1 MTNSSPNE
9 EHISR
14 NEAKMIYNTKRK
26 GINRSKIEPYDQS
39 DIAAAKRYAK
49 KNKFKVIFVTFVIL
63 LLLAI
68 IGTIITVLIIKLNS
82 GPSKADYEICIGD
95 DKPYIIKYKDANE
108 SGTFYFDLRV
118 IAKYLGSEIRVSGS
132 NGRIKF
138 SCPDDTY
145 VRFIDGSSTATVN
158 GDAVKVGGKVQ
169 ITASVSLLGQHSQ
182 LTWNWC

>member
-1 MTNSSPNE
+1 MRKKKYKKIDFKKSFKGSEIDSMTNSSPNE

-108 SGTFYFDLRV
+108 SGTFYFDLRA
-118 IAKYLGSEIRVSGS
+118 IAFGFRA
-132 NGRIKF
+132 
-138 SCPDDTY
+138 
-145 VRFIDGSSTATVN
+145 IDY
-158 GDAVKVGGKVQ
+158 
-169 ITASVSLLGQHSQ
+169 
-182 LTWNWC
+182 